1 MNIEL
6 FREYC
11 LSLGEVEEK
20 KLVAN
25 LFGIVGKK
33 YGKKQK

>member
-1 MNIEL
+1 MNIES

-25 LFGIVGKK
+25 SFGIVRGK

>member
-1 MNIEL
+1 MNIES
-6 FREYC
+6 FHEYC

-25 LFGIVGKK
+25 SFGIVRKK
-33 YGKKQK
+33 YEKKQK

>member
-1 MNIEL
+1 MNVID

-25 LFGIVGKK
+25 SFGIVRKK

>member
-1 MNIEL
+1 MNIES
-6 FREYC
+6 FREFC

-25 LFGIVGKK
+25 SFRVVRKK